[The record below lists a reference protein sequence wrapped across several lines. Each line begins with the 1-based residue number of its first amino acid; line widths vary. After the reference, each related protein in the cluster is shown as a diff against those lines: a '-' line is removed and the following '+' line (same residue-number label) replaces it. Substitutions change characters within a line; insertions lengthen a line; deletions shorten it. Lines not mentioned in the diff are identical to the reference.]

1 MNRLFARLFAHVVGA
16 VHVVMLVAFAALAAT
31 SVIDHPMA
39 ETARGQIASASG
51 DLPPLLGI
59 AAAFV
64 VYVVVMGLVSTLI
77 AINRN
82 LERLA
87 MRIDPSLSPH
97 P

>member
-16 VHVVMLVAFAALAAT
+16 VHVVVLIVLVALAAA
-31 SVIDHPMA
+31 SLIDHPLA
-39 ETARGQIASASG
+39 ETARSQVSSASG
-51 DLPPLLGI
+51 NLPPLVGI
-59 AAAFV
+59 GAAFV
-64 VYVVVMGLVSTLI
+64 TYVVVMGLVSTLI

-87 MRIDPSLSPH
+87 MRVDPSLSPH